1 MSRTKN
7 YVAVYERDTESD
19 AWLVHIKGIAG
30 CQTYGRSLRQ
40 AEDRIRQALALWLD
54 RDPDG
59 LTITPEW
66 PSDLEGVAAEATQ
79 ARSAASEAAQRAAT
93 TLARSAKR
101 LDHMGL
107 SRRDAADI
115 LGISHQR
122 VQQLLAG

>member
-1 MSRTKN
+1 MSRTKD

-19 AWLVHIKGIAG
+19 AWLVHIKGIDG

-40 AEDRIRQALALWLD
+40 AEDRIREALALWLD
-54 RDPDG
+54 RDADG

-66 PSDLEGVAAEATQ
+66 PSDLASVASEATL
-79 ARSAASEAAQRAAT
+79 ARSAASDAAEHAAT
-93 TLARSAKR
+93 TLARSAKQ
-101 LDHMGL
+101 LDRMGL

-115 LGISHQR
+115 LGVSHQR